1 MEYIN
6 LDKWRVLNE
15 SLFRAY
21 IYCYDL
27 LSNDQESVPAKAMV
41 RSLKEYDILL
51 SVTESDYAAVYIIAR
66 ELGIYYQNVQDKFV
80 LSELAKK
87 FRDGD
92 LSYSDYLKHYVL
104 NSEFL
109 INGEIVHAFEE
120 ISQSLQG
127 GPLTINELSN
137 SCVKCIPV
145 SKRSVNATE
154 KLKIFLRRAIDAQLV
169 NLIDG
174 RYSLAKPF
182 DLIIQS
188 ISKSN
193 LSVSEFES
201 EFIGTGIGKQENIVN
216 RMIGRVIPP
225 QIYDGNASGPF
236 GQRPGPGSNDKFPLN
251 QILYG
256 PPGTGKTYASIT
268 KALDIINILYS
279 DYQDAEEKFRNEL
292 GKRIEFV
299 TMHQSF
305 SYEDFIQGL
314 KPEFDESVNVLKFRY
329 KDGVFKQICERA
341 SNCVNGDDADEPSV
355 TLSNTEVLT
364 IAFYLSKFNG
374 KRKIEKKANDFLKYK
389 SDNQAFFDIGKKIGH
404 NHLSLKNHRDKFDF
418 MFNDR
423 DGYTA
428 RTGWVPRNKDGVL
441 DNSTIWPY
449 KDVYDQLNGKSFDE
463 LSVEVNQLLSKKG
476 DASYT
481 REGNCNHV
489 IILDEINRANISRV
503 FGELIA
509 LIETEK
515 RGGRLTCTLPS
526 GDRFTVPSN
535 LYVIGTMNTADKS
548 IALVDIALRR
558 RFRFIPLYPDL
569 AILEDEL
576 KRQNTDADE
585 INTRKYL
592 LENLNKIIR
601 GRKSVDFEIGHSYF
615 LKKDL
620 TIKDILNEQ
629 IIPLMNEYFLNNTTS
644 IKNILEDKVIGITCD
659 RQILESRG
667 LLYVSSDYVI
677 PPGL

>member
-1 MEYIN
+1 MRYIKRIVKQDVGKSFFVSKEAFDYFFSENPPEKAIAPIDIIFNTTELTAELQNNGESDFRIIKFKEKGSGKSNRPEYSA
-6 LDKWRVLNE
+6 D
-15 SLFRAY
+15 
-21 IYCYDL
+21 DL
-27 LSNDQESVPAKAMV
+27 AVFEIQNKKYELKIVKNGS
-41 RSLKEYDILL
+41 KEYLNLANLL
-51 SVTESDYAAVYIIAR
+51 GSKNHLVIESKNY
-66 ELGIYYQNVQDKFV
+66 
-80 LSELAKK
+80 
-87 FRDGD
+87 
-92 LSYSDYLKHYVL
+92 H
-104 NSEFL
+104 
-109 INGEIVHAFEE
+109 
-120 ISQSLQG
+120 
-127 GPLTINELSN
+127 
-137 SCVKCIPV
+137 
-145 SKRSVNATE
+145 
-154 KLKIFLRRAIDAQLV
+154 
-169 NLIDG
+169 
-174 RYSLAKPF
+174 
-182 DLIIQS
+182 
-188 ISKSN
+188 
-193 LSVSEFES
+193 
-201 EFIGTGIGKQENIVN
+201 
-216 RMIGRVIPP
+216 
-225 QIYDGNASGPF
+225 
-236 GQRPGPGSNDKFPLN
+236 LN

-268 KALDIINILYS
+268 KALDIINIQYS

-374 KRKIEKKANDFLKYK
+374 KRKIEKKANDFLKYI

-404 NHLSLKNHRDKFDF
+404 NPLSLKNHRDKFDF

-428 RTGWVPRNKDGVL
+428 RTGWLPRNKDGVL
-441 DNSTIWPY
+441 DNSTTWPY

-463 LSVEVNQLLSKKG
+463 LSIEVNQLLSKKV

-677 PPGL
+677 PSGL